1 MNISKFKNKYRT
13 ETSRLKGWDYSTPG
27 AYFVTICT
35 KNLFQYFGKITPDD
49 KFNSIDEIRNLVK
62 LNDAGNIVNEEWLN
76 TLILRK
82 NVILDEF
89 VIMPNHFHGIIFI
102 IDAKIYRRDA
112 LHASL
117 KKEKAHEKNI
127 FDEFNLPSIGDTR
140 SVSLHAAQ
148 YKNEFGKQSNN
159 LASIVGGFKSACT
172 SRIHK
177 TGTTNFAWQSRF
189 HDHII
194 RNEKSLNKIREYIIH
209 NPIKW
214 KHDKYF
220 KKTKF

>member
-117 KKEKAHEKNI
+117 KKEKAH
-127 FDEFNLPSIGDTR
+127 
-140 SVSLHAAQ
+140 
-148 YKNEFGKQSNN
+148 
-159 LASIVGGFKSACT
+159 
-172 SRIHK
+172 
-177 TGTTNFAWQSRF
+177 
-189 HDHII
+189 
-194 RNEKSLNKIREYIIH
+194 
-209 NPIKW
+209 
-214 KHDKYF
+214 
-220 KKTKF
+220 